1 MTWPRGGLLHFPLL
15 IPLLH
20 SATQQAF
27 LSSPTLELQSSK
39 LTTPFFPPSY
49 TDVIDVVQ
57 ALQTHPDSN
66 VKSSFTIGAITVC
79 VEPLS
84 CYMEHRYILRTT
96 FSPQDVVCLNVQKTV
111 YLPPTSRWQ
120 IFMCLSFGCI
130 RSPWWCFCFSVAK
143 SCPTLC
149 SPVDCSM
156 SGSSVLQCLPFTQI
170 HVHWVSDAV

>member
-1 MTWPRGGLLHFPLL
+1 MRWLDPKEACCTLLLGFLLPLL
-15 IPLLH
+15 Y

-27 LSSPTLELQSSK
+27 PSSPTLKLQFSK

-66 VKSSFTIGAITVC
+66 VKSSFTIGAITTC

-96 FSPQDVVCLNVQKTV
+96 SSPKDVVCLNVQKAI
-111 YLPPTSRWQ
+111 YLPPTNRWH
-120 IFMCLSFGCI
+120 IFMCLSFGMHQ
-130 RSPWWCFCFSVAK
+130 FTLVVFLFFS
-143 SCPTLC
+143 C
-149 SPVDCSM
+149 
-156 SGSSVLQCLPFTQI
+156 
-170 HVHWVSDAV
+170 